1 MWKRLADYRL
11 QRAGSRNAAISA
23 EELGHARSVL
33 FAVFSRY
40 GDSVITFK
48 VLDEFLRRY
57 PGKRCM
63 LVTTPQ
69 ALPYAQAIIRS
80 DVNYYA
86 LNKRRSVLTMA
97 RLFRD
102 LRRDPPDLGFNP
114 WSHGKES
121 QALISFAERFHLFT
135 DFAATAEW
143 RNHYQRVRQYLHLP
157 DPAVERPSDPPKDVA
172 RIVLAPFST
181 DRRRSL
187 SADDVARL
195 LRLLENRFP
204 GARATLALFAREARA
219 VDGLGGTRFFFGK
232 TRRDSEQFLALLRD
246 SDLFVGVDAGPL
258 HLADALG
265 IPCFGL
271 FGPTPPER
279 VVDRQSRVL
288 PLRVPGL
295 TGYLCDIR
303 SCADPLCLH
312 RLVAGASLSI
322 PVTVD
327 FDRVP
332 QAETTKCRAVE
343 HLEPAAK

>member
-1 MWKRLADYRL
+1 MWARLASHRL
-11 QRAGSRNAAISA
+11 QKAGPRNAAISA
-23 EELGHARSVL
+23 EELETARSVL

-57 PGKRCM
+57 PDKRGT

-69 ALPYAQAIIRS
+69 ALPYAQAIIRP
-80 DVNYYA
+80 DVRYYA
-86 LNKRRSVLTMA
+86 LNKRRSVLTIA

-102 LRRDPPDLGFNP
+102 LWHDPPDVGLNP

-121 QALISFAERFHLFT
+121 QALISFARRFYPFT
-135 DFAATAEW
+135 DFAATVEW

-157 DPAVERPSDPPKDVA
+157 DPAVARPNDPPDNVA
-172 RIVLAPFST
+172 RIVVAPFST

-195 LRLLENRFP
+195 LRLLHDRYP
-204 GARATLALFAREARA
+204 GSHLTLALFAREARA
-219 VDGLGGTRFFFGK
+219 VDGLGGARFFFGK
-232 TRRDSEQFLALLRD
+232 NRRHSEQFLALLRD

-265 IPCFGL
+265 VPCFGL

-279 VVDRQSRVL
+279 VVDRQTRVM

-312 RLVAGASLSI
+312 QLVADTSLPA
-322 PVTVD
+322 PVAID
-327 FDRVP
+327 FARRP
-332 QAETTKCRAVE
+332 LAEATRCRAR
-343 HLEPAAK
+343 